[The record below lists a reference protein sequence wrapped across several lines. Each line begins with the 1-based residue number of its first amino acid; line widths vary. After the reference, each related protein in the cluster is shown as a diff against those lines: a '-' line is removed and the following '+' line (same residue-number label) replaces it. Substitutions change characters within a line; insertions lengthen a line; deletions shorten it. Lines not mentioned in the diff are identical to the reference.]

1 MATHKKDYEVNKG
14 LLNGKQVHTLS
25 DKLLLEAVQA
35 RSVELL
41 RDSSRVYV
49 LHDPC
54 DIRKPSAPKMEQI
67 GQVLSLSKQV
77 INGYKTFNSV
87 ALDLHQQ
94 GVELLCHTTYSTGM
108 SEYVSQETLAE
119 LETSSPAVQALVAEN
134 KHLNTAVI
142 YHQHLQESASV
153 LKQANPAVSICH
165 ISDREF
171 DGEAHFEAVAQQGD
185 EFITRLKLSRL
196 SNELKPHYTPK
207 GKPSKKIVYW
217 KLVDKVFQ
225 NQAEYPIAKL
235 EIKGK
240 CYTNL
245 VCKLEWEPLVLNEK
259 IYNVV
264 RITLW
269 GAHKALFEQPM
280 LLITNCSVSSA
291 EEAKAVYKAYILRFK
306 IEIVFKFLKQN
317 LGWESFQIRDFESIK
332 NLLAVG
338 FFLVGYFKE
347 LEDELS
353 QHPLAEFLCRL
364 AGSKGKISIF
374 FLLEGLTKLV
384 HFQEVQRWKV
394 ENNLSEQD
402 IQDLMAQI

>member
-1 MATHKKDYEVNKG
+1 MAAQKKEYEVNKG
-14 LLNGKQVHTLS
+14 LLNGHQVHTLS

-41 RDSSRVYV
+41 GDSPKLYV

-54 DIRKPSAPKMEQI
+54 AIRKPSAPKMEQI
-67 GQVLSLSKQV
+67 GKVLSLSKQV
-77 INGYKTFNSV
+77 ITGYKTFNSV
-87 ALDLHQQ
+87 VLDLHKQA
-94 GVELLCHTTYSTGM
+94 VELLCHTTYSTG
-108 SEYVSQETLAE
+108 SSRYVSQETLAD
-119 LETSSPAVQALVAEN
+119 LQASTPAVQAMVAEN
-134 KHLNTAVI
+134 KHINTSLI

-171 DGEAHFEAVAQQGD
+171 DGEAHFEVVAAQGD

-196 SNELKPHYTPK
+196 SNELKPSYTPK
-207 GKPSKKIVYW
+207 GKPSKKKVYW

-235 EIKGK
+235 DIKGK

-259 IYNVV
+259 TYQVV
-264 RITLW
+264 HITLL
-269 GAHKALFEQPM
+269 GAHKPLFEHPM
-280 LLITNCSVSSA
+280 LLITNCPISCA

-317 LGWESFQIRDFESIK
+317 LGWERFQIRDFESIK

-347 LEDELS
+347 LENELS
-353 QHPLAEFLCRL
+353 QHPWAEFLCRL
-364 AGSKGKISIF
+364 ACSKGKISIF
-374 FLLEGLTKLV
+374 FLLEGLTKLA
-384 HFQEVQRWKV
+384 HFQEVQRWK
-394 ENNLSEQD
+394 EQNNLSDQD